1 MILVKCLFEF
11 YDDALVSSKKSNSL
25 MIKDNRCYA
34 IIEWFLFHQQTA
46 NVLCEN
52 SKLNVAM

>member
-34 IIEWFLFHQQTA
+34 IIE
-46 NVLCEN
+46 
-52 SKLNVAM
+52 